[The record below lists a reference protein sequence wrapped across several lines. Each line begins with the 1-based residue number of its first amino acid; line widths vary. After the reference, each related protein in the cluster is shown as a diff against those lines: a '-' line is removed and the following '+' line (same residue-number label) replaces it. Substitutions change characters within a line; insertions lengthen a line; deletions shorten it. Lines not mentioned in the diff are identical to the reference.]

1 MCRAP
6 KLLLVAKR
14 YPKATDIWFMTDN
27 NNTYINLQFSSI
39 ERFNLVFA
47 YDLIHVIQFICGY
60 HQLQVYI

>member
-1 MCRAP
+1 
-6 KLLLVAKR
+6 
-14 YPKATDIWFMTDN
+14 MTDN
-27 NNTYINLQFSSI
+27 KNTYVNLQFSSI